1 MPRTARAWR
10 VAGLVACGLLAC
22 VAALSAPGGAREAAT
37 SLRYADPQP
46 VVIAGYDG
54 DAMEPFLSRD
64 GRYLFFNDLNAPWVD
79 TNLRFAERIDATHFR
94 YLGELPGANSTKL
107 DGVATMDR
115 AGHVYFVSLRDYDR
129 TRISLFGGTFA
140 DGKVSGVHP
149 LTGLSRLRARYVN
162 FDLDIAPDGE
172 HLYYVDARF
181 GLLLPEAA
189 DIVLA
194 VRRGDGFVPAADSA
208 ALLHNVNT
216 AALEYAPSISADGLT
231 LLFTRA
237 APKLGARPAL
247 YVAQRT
253 KPGDP
258 FGPPARLVALDGH
271 VEATTFD
278 VDERAIYYHRK
289 VDGRFVIYRAIRQ

>member
-1 MPRTARAWR
+1 MRRLPRTLPVLLSACVLA
-10 VAGLVACGLLAC
+10 LVAATSAF
-22 VAALSAPGGAREAAT
+22 AASRDAVT
-37 SLRYADPQP
+37 SLRYADPRP
-46 VVIAGYDG
+46 VVIEGYGG
-54 DAMEPFLSRD
+54 DAMEPFLARD

-115 AGHVYFVSLRDYDR
+115 AGHFYFVSLRDYDR

-162 FDLDIAPDGE
+162 FDLDVAPDGE

-181 GLLLPEAA
+181 GLLFPETA
-189 DIVLA
+189 DIRVA
-194 VRRGDGFVPAADSA
+194 VRKGDGFVPMPDSEA
-208 ALLHNVNT
+208 QLRNVNT

-247 YVAQRT
+247 YVAQRAKT
-253 KPGDP
+253 GDP

>member
-1 MPRTARAWR
+1 MADTGVAMR
-10 VAGLVACGLLAC
+10 VLALACALLLAA
-22 VAALSAPGGAREAAT
+22 VAAALAGPREEAVSRLYDA
-37 SLRYADPQP
+37 PQP
-46 VVIAGYDG
+46 VVIEGYDG

-79 TNLRFAERIDATHFR
+79 TDLRLAERIDATHFR
-94 YLGELPGANSTKL
+94 YLGRLAGANSTKL

-115 AGHVYFVSLRDYDR
+115 AGRFYFVSMRDYDR

-149 LTGLSRLRARYVN
+149 LQGLSRRRARYID
-162 FDLDIAPDGE
+162 FDLDVSPDGE
-172 HLYYVDARF
+172 RLYYVDGRF
-181 GLLLPEAA
+181 GLFWPVAA
-189 DIVLA
+189 DILLA

-208 ALLHNVNT
+208 ALLRNVNT
-216 AALEYAPSISADGLT
+216 DALEYAPCISADGLT

-247 YVAQRT
+247 YIAQRA

>member
-1 MPRTARAWR
+1 MPDAGVAMR
-10 VAGLVACGLLAC
+10 VLLSACALLLAAA
-22 VAALSAPGGAREAAT
+22 VAASGGSREAAT

-46 VVIAGYDG
+46 VVIEGYDG
-54 DAMEPFLSRD
+54 DAMEPFLARD

-79 TNLRFAERIDATHFR
+79 TDLHLARRIDATHFR
-94 YLGELPGANSTKL
+94 YLGRLAGANSDKL

-129 TRISLFGGTFA
+129 TRVSLFGGTFA
-140 DGKVSGVHP
+140 DGKVSAVHP
-149 LTGLSRLRARYVN
+149 LAGLSRLRARYVN
-162 FDLDIAPDGE
+162 FDLDVAPDGE
-172 HLYYVDARF
+172 HLYYVDGRF
-181 GLLLPEAA
+181 GLLMPEAA

-194 VRRGDGFVPAADSA
+194 VRKGDGFVPEADSA
-208 ALLHNVNT
+208 AQLHDVNT
-216 AALEYAPSISADGLT
+216 DALEYAPSISADGLT

-247 YVAQRT
+247 YIAQRT

-258 FGPPARLVALDGH
+258 FGPAARLAALDGH

-289 VDGRFVIYRAIRQ
+289 VDGRFVIYRATRH